1 MAREAAFAG
10 SQATAGESAQEVAQ
24 GSVESILL
32 DVENPAIPAQA
43 LRAER
48 AEMAQEQ
55 GIQSVPADAANPAVP
70 DQARRAGT
78 Q

>member
-1 MAREAAFAG
+1 
-10 SQATAGESAQEVAQ
+10 
-24 GSVESILL
+24 LL
-32 DVENPAIPAQA
+32 DVENPQIPAQA

-55 GIQSVPADAANPAVP
+55 GIQSVPVDAANPAVP